1 MSREAFG
8 DPPESQEPPDL
19 CPVCGNDWHAE
30 DCEFGKEVARR
41 LKAERDAHK
50 LAFENDQLRRD
61 AMRYRFVRTADRV
74 PISSEAARDPVA
86 YDAAIDAEMA
96 KNLPPSCKTR
106 AGCSENGCLGW
117 CDEHRPDRPP
127 TPVGWSDTD
136 WLKHLEEIRQDQETY
151 HRGPL
156 PETGWD

>member
-8 DPPESQEPPDL
+8 DPPESQEPPQV
-19 CPVCGNDWHAE
+19 CPVCGGEWHAE
-30 DCEFGKEVARR
+30 DCDFGKEVALR
-41 LKAERDAHK
+41 LKAERDAHRMQFA
-50 LAFENDQLRRD
+50 LHRLWPALER
-61 AMRYRFVRTADRV
+61 AMSGLVFTADRAGEV
-74 PISSEAARDPVA
+74 QADMNTLREYSKTQEQAPG
-86 YDAAIDAEMA
+86 
-96 KNLPPSCKTR
+96 CKTP

-136 WLKHLEEIRQDQETY
+136 WLKHLEEIQQDQAVY